1 MKRAWN
7 DLTRREKIMVAM
19 GGVILLMLVSYMI
32 FIKPV
37 RDEYIRLQTEVPA
50 KRADLQWMRSVVF
63 EQNKNTSVSQAS
75 GGGATSL
82 LKIIDQSARQHKIS
96 AHLARVE
103 PVGNSG
109 VKLWLENV
117 LYTDFLG
124 WLRSLAIGNMFT
136 VSSLSVE
143 RTSVSGQVS
152 VRLSL
157 EQR

>member
-1 MKRAWN
+1 MKIAW
-7 DLTRREKIMVAM
+7 DDMTRREKIMVAM
-19 GGVILLMLVSYMI
+19 GGVILLMLISYLI
-32 FIKPV
+32 FVKPV
-37 RDEYIRLQTEVPA
+37 RDEYARLQTEVPA
-50 KRADLQWMRSVVF
+50 KRADLHWMRSVAV
-63 EQNKNTSVSQAS
+63 EQNNGTLGGQMS
-75 GGGATSL
+75 GGGETSL
-82 LKIIDQSARQHKIS
+82 LKKIDQSARQHKIS
-96 AHLARVE
+96 TSLTRVE

-124 WLRSLAIGNMFT
+124 WLRSLATGNMFT

-143 RTSVSGQVS
+143 RTQMAGQVS